1 MSDNRSETPDSTV
14 RSPSL
19 HDEAAI
25 RYLTI
30 GRIVCE
36 LMNSDRPINRQA
48 ICCKLLK
55 RLEQA
60 QCRDEKRVYHLLL
73 RMLFG
78 RH

>member
-1 MSDNRSETPDSTV
+1 MSDKSSEMLLCALKEKELS
-14 RSPSL
+14 
-19 HDEAAI
+19 DEAAI

-30 GRIVCE
+30 GMIVCE
-36 LMNSDRPINRQA
+36 LIRAEKPVSRKS

-60 QCRDEKRVYHLLL
+60 QNKEEERLYYRLF

-78 RH
+78 RQ